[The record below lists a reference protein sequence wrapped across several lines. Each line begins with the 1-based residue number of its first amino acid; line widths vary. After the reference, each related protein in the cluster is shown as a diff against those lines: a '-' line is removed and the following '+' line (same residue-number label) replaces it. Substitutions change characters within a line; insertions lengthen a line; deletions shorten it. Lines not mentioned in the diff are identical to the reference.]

1 MTDFGYRVA
10 IPSTRLGLS
19 ALFYALLRGLA
30 QFQDRFC
37 DRRTTAFRK
46 TASEMLLGG
55 FAGRDRTQANADEG
69 SVWGKTR
76 NWTMEQFVGEE
87 ARSAGF
93 GSGVGNFL
101 SGRRMRPQG
110 GQALADAGDG
120 IRVGNP
126 KFGTSEEIEAR
137 IREAVANASNASE
150 ASFGETGLGVP
161 DLVAGEAC
169 AAVLND
175 EEHFSDVDN
184 DRAPASM
191 TTPIAVPEH
200 SFVDEAV
207 EDISTDHVVFASQI
221 GAVIGAAEVVIDE
234 PVAVVTAQTD
244 TVADAVA
251 TDVRVADMAA
261 TFSAPQHDFLT
272 RATRHEAVLNELL
285 RDTGEALVEG
295 VMRGPLD
302 ANDAGLAAARTIIG
316 ESRAAINEQIDR
328 YFAALLGFAFTT
340 RAES

>member
-1 MTDFGYRVA
+1 M
-10 IPSTRLGLS
+10 S
-19 ALFYALLRGLA
+19 ALFHRLLRGLA
-30 QFQDRFC
+30 QFQDRFS

-46 TASEMLLGG
+46 TGSEMLFAG
-55 FAGRDRTQANADEG
+55 FAGRDRARANADEG
-69 SVWGKTR
+69 SVWGKMR
-76 NWTMEQFVGEE
+76 NWTMEQFVGQE

-101 SGRRMRPQG
+101 SGRRMRPEG

-150 ASFGETGLGVP
+150 ASFGEAGLG
-161 DLVAGEAC
+161 EAHPLSDKRFDS
-169 AAVLND
+169 VLND
-175 EEHFSDVDN
+175 TDHFST
-184 DRAPASM
+184 ASAM
-191 TTPIAVPEH
+191 PSAVPEH

-207 EDISTDHVVFASQI
+207 EDISADHVVFESQI
-221 GAVIGAAEVVIDE
+221 GAVIGAADVDNDE
-234 PVAVVTAQTD
+234 SVAVVTAQTD
-244 TVADAVA
+244 AVADAVA

-302 ANDAGLAAARTIIG
+302 ANDAGLAAARSIIG